1 VTAGGPAGDNR
12 AFHLVTLSLVIAI
25 AALIGLNYTVMKE
38 ALDHTT
44 PLALAALR
52 TTVGGPV
59 LLAFALIRRERF
71 PRTRGQWLA
80 IWWISLSITTISSGT
95 LVFGV
100 SRVSAGL
107 AGMLA
112 ATMPLFTAVIA
123 VWVLHE
129 RPNRIGV
136 LGIAVGF
143 VGALFLAA
151 PAFDSGNTLA
161 GVGFLLIATVMW
173 AIGGVLNKR
182 LPAALEVSPVML
194 VAMQI
199 MMSCVCLH
207 LAVPVV
213 EDWGDTEWVAG
224 LWWPLVYAGIPALA
238 VSFALF
244 ATVLRRAP
252 AIQASVAAYLTPV
265 FGVTFGWLIRDE
277 RFGVIELLGGA
288 LVVIGVL
295 TLSFS
300 RMRRSGA
307 PGSADSP
314 IGRRRRAVP

>member
-1 VTAGGPAGDNR
+1 VTGGATSDGSR
-12 AFHLVTLSLVIAI
+12 AFHLVTLALVISI
-25 AALIGLNYTVMKE
+25 AALIGLNYSVMKG

-52 TTVGGPV
+52 TSVGGPV
-59 LLAFALIRRERF
+59 LLAFALLRRERF
-71 PRTRGQWLA
+71 PRTRDQWLA
-80 IWWISLSITTISSGT
+80 IWWISLTITTISSGT
-95 LVFGV
+95 LVLGV

-107 AGMLA
+107 AGMLS

-123 VWVLHE
+123 VWVLRE
-129 RPNRIGV
+129 RPNRIGA
-136 LGIAVGF
+136 LGIGVGF
-143 VGALFLAA
+143 VGASVLAL

-207 LAVPVV
+207 LAVPVF
-213 EDWGDTEWVAG
+213 EDWSDTDFVPG
-224 LWWPLVYAGIPALA
+224 LLWPLVYAGVPALA

-277 RFGVIELLGGA
+277 RFGVLELLGGA

-300 RMRRSGA
+300 GMRRSPPPA
-307 PGSADSP
+307 PAESP
-314 IGRRRRAVP
+314 EVRTAAV